1 MSDIKT
7 EESTNATVVST
18 EASTGEAP
26 TKTTEHDVQY
36 QDEETKAQVRFLKL
50 KLKSALSLN
59 SVTNQQL
66 QVDLP
71 KVVVKSGTEA
81 LECIFKM
88 RIKLYRFRDDQWK
101 ERGVG
106 NCKLM
111 RDRANKRIR
120 FVMRQEKT
128 LKPVAN
134 FIGKTENLLN
144 LSLVSDICDLTPMA
158 NNEKS
163 FCWSAQ
169 DFSEGSMDVSKLAAR
184 FQSVEATQQFKAAF
198 NAAREF
204 NATAKKEDSK
214 PEDLIWA
221 DTVEDLD
228 EPIVDDIE
236 INQTADADGGEED

>member
-7 EESTNATVVST
+7 EESTNATV
-18 EASTGEAP
+18 ASTGEAP
-26 TKTTEHDVQY
+26 TKTSEHDVQY
-36 QDEETKAQVRFLKL
+36 QDEETKAQVRFRLLKL
-50 KLKSALSLN
+50 KMISFFIPNSL
-59 SVTNQQL
+59 TNQHL

-144 LSLVSDICDLTPMA
+144 
-158 NNEKS
+158 
-163 FCWSAQ
+163 
-169 DFSEGSMDVSKLAAR
+169 
-184 FQSVEATQQFKAAF
+184 
-198 NAAREF
+198 
-204 NATAKKEDSK
+204 
-214 PEDLIWA
+214 
-221 DTVEDLD
+221 
-228 EPIVDDIE
+228 
-236 INQTADADGGEED
+236 